1 MEKSFKFQ
9 VSCDWSGSG
18 RIQCYGH
25 VSTDVTT
32 PPGGEFL
39 ESGSVTCRPAEWV
52 YESGLGPE
60 AMFFKP
66 NSGGEFEIWAV
77 SILISLH
84 FFFLFNPIL
93 LQWDYHEPNIPWAE
107 CTGDIWYMDNDMG
120 AGFCTPNKGYG
131 GCGYADCVG
140 DIVCH
145 GC

>member
-1 MEKSFKFQ
+1 LASQ
-9 VSCDWSGSG
+9 VSCDWSGNG

-66 NSGGEFEIWAV
+66 NSGAEFEIWA
-77 SILISLH
+77 
-84 FFFLFNPIL
+84 
-93 LQWDYHEPNIPWAE
+93 WDYHAPNIPWAE
-107 CTGDIWYMDNDMG
+107 CKGDIWYMDNDMG
-120 AGFCTPNKGYG
+120 AGFCTPNRGYG

-140 DIVCH
+140 EIVCH